1 LEKSLRSRQKKR
13 LQRQLEEQEAEMEKL
28 QAARAAKDEE
38 KDVETLR
45 LYVEGGDLV
54 INPNSNSTTNIDI
67 LQETAAHLVD
77 KVTVN
82 ELKFELDKADKDQ
95 LDVIQVRHQTEMEK
109 AMKAASAEVEQD
121 VEDER
126 KKLADQA
133 TAKREAQRQALEAKL
148 GSAPSEKERKL
159 LLDQLKN
166 FDENQGQHLMD
177 EKLKQDRLLEER
189 RKARQQK
196 KQIRALEVKL
206 RQ

>member
-1 LEKSLRSRQKKR
+1 MEKSLRSRQKKR
-13 LQRQLEEQEAEMEKL
+13 LQRQLEEQEGEMEKL

-54 INPNSNSTTNIDI
+54 PDI

-82 ELKFELDKADKDQ
+82 ELKFELDKSDKDQ
-95 LDVIQVRHQTEMEK
+95 LDIIQVRHQTEMEK
-109 AMKAASAEVEQD
+109 AMKAASAEAEQD

-126 KKLADQA
+126 QKLADQA
-133 TAKREAQRQALEAKL
+133 TAKREAQRQALVAKL
-148 GSAPSEKERKL
+148 ESSSSEKERKL

>member
-13 LQRQLEEQEAEMEKL
+13 LQRQLEEQEGEMEKL
-28 QAARAAKDEE
+28 QATRVAKEEE

-54 INPNSNSTTNIDI
+54 PDI

-82 ELKFELDKADKDQ
+82 ELKFELDKSDKDQ
-95 LDVIQVRHQTEMEK
+95 LDIIQVRHQTEMEK

-126 KKLADQA
+126 QKLADQA
-133 TAKREAQRQALEAKL
+133 KAKREAQRQALVAKL
-148 GSAPSEKERKL
+148 GSTPSEKERKL

-189 RKARQQK
+189 RKARQ
-196 KQIRALEVKL
+196 
-206 RQ
+206 

>member
-1 LEKSLRSRQKKR
+1 MEKSLRSRQKKR
-13 LQRQLEEQEAEMEKL
+13 LQRQLEEQEGEMEKL

-54 INPNSNSTTNIDI
+54 PDI

-82 ELKFELDKADKDQ
+82 ELKFELDKSDKDQ
-95 LDVIQVRHQTEMEK
+95 LDIIQVRHQTEMEK
-109 AMKAASAEVEQD
+109 AMKAASAEAEQD

-126 KKLADQA
+126 QKLADQA
-133 TAKREAQRQALEAKL
+133 TTKREAQRQALAAKL

>member
-1 LEKSLRSRQKKR
+1 MEKSLRSRQKKR
-13 LQRQLEEQEAEMEKL
+13 LQRQLEEQEGEMEKL

-45 LYVEGGDLV
+45 LYAEGGDLV
-54 INPNSNSTTNIDI
+54 PDI

-82 ELKFELDKADKDQ
+82 ELKFELDKSDKDQ
-95 LDVIQVRHQTEMEK
+95 LDIIQVRHQTEMEK
-109 AMKAASAEVEQD
+109 AMKAASAEAEQD

-126 KKLADQA
+126 QKLADQA
-133 TAKREAQRQALEAKL
+133 TAKREAQRQALVAKL
-148 GSAPSEKERKL
+148 ESVGDGASSEKERKL

>member
-1 LEKSLRSRQKKR
+1 
-13 LQRQLEEQEAEMEKL
+13 MEKL

-45 LYVEGGDLV
+45 LYAEGGDLV
-54 INPNSNSTTNIDI
+54 PDI

-82 ELKFELDKADKDQ
+82 ELKFELDKSDKDQ
-95 LDVIQVRHQTEMEK
+95 LDIIQVRHQTEMEK
-109 AMKAASAEVEQD
+109 AMKAASAEAEQD

-126 KKLADQA
+126 QKLADQA
-133 TAKREAQRQALEAKL
+133 TAKREAQRQALVAKL
-148 GSAPSEKERKL
+148 ESVGDGASSEKERKL

-177 EKLKQDRLLEER
+177 EKLKQDRQLEGQ
-189 RKARQQK
+189 RKARQLK
-196 KQIRALEVKL
+196 KQIRAL
-206 RQ
+206 